1 MLALISMLGLWITI
15 GFLVLPAILIFALQL
30 WLCFKIGKFVLKFV
44 PILAAVALCIL
55 VALCA
60 GTGFLSFLAGGVV
73 GLVALLFAGAVIT
86 ASIVGWAVY
95 AIIKVIRG

>member
-1 MLALISMLGLWITI
+1 MHLGR
-15 GFLVLPAILIFALQL
+15 
-30 WLCFKIGKFVLKFV
+30 FV
-44 PILAAVALCIL
+44 
-55 VALCA
+55 A

>member
-1 MLALISMLGLWITI
+1 MLVLISMLVWITI

-44 PILAAVALCIL
+44 PILAAAALCIL

>member
-1 MLALISMLGLWITI
+1 MLVLISMLGLWITI

-44 PILAAVALCIL
+44 PILAAAALCIL

-60 GTGFLSFLAGGVV
+60 GTGFSSFIIGGFA